1 MTLTMTAPGMRVDP
15 GAMSSPPDPEVPEK
29 AKRRRFSAEYKL
41 AILREVDA
49 CTEPGQIG
57 ALLRR
62 ERLYSS
68 HLVDWRRQRDTG
80 ALEALARKRGPKP
93 ADPARVEVERLRRA
107 NERLAKRLAQA
118 EKIIEIQGKVSE
130 LLGIPLDPASD
141 DEQSATPWL
150 PSPARFPS
158 LPLRLVTVLRPQA
171 GQMGRLVDNVGR
183 AAYERIAGRGLQGS
197 RGSWRWPRRR

>member
-1 MTLTMTAPGMRVDP
+1 MTVTMTTPGMRVDP
-15 GAMSSPPDPEVPEK
+15 GAMPSPPNPEVPEK
-29 AKRRRFSAEYKL
+29 ARRRRFSAEFKL
-41 AILREVDA
+41 AILREADA

-68 HLVDWRRQRDTG
+68 HLVDWRRQREAG
-80 ALEALARKRGPKP
+80 ALQALARTRGPKP

-118 EKIIEIQGKVSE
+118 ERIIEIQGKVSE

-141 DEQSATPWL
+141 DEQSAT
-150 PSPARFPS
+150 
-158 LPLRLVTVLRPQA
+158 
-171 GQMGRLVDNVGR
+171 
-183 AAYERIAGRGLQGS
+183 
-197 RGSWRWPRRR
+197 

>member
-130 LLGIPLDPASD
+130 LLGLPLDPASD
-141 DEQSATPWL
+141 DEQSA
-150 PSPARFPS
+150 SS
-158 LPLRLVTVLRPQA
+158 
-171 GQMGRLVDNVGR
+171 
-183 AAYERIAGRGLQGS
+183 
-197 RGSWRWPRRR
+197 

>member
-29 AKRRRFSAEYKL
+29 ARRRRFSAEYKL
-41 AILREVDA
+41 AILREADA

-68 HLVDWRRQRDTG
+68 HLVDWRRQRDAG
-80 ALEALARKRGPKP
+80 ALEALARTRGRKP
-93 ADPARVEVERLRRA
+93 TDPMQAEVERLRRA
-107 NERLAKRLAQA
+107 NERLATRLAQA
-118 EKIIEIQGKVSE
+118 ERIIEIQGKVSE

-141 DEQSATPWL
+141 DEQSA
-150 PSPARFPS
+150 SS
-158 LPLRLVTVLRPQA
+158 
-171 GQMGRLVDNVGR
+171 
-183 AAYERIAGRGLQGS
+183 
-197 RGSWRWPRRR
+197 

>member
-1 MTLTMTAPGMRVDP
+1 MTLTMTAPGTRVDP

-93 ADPARVEVERLRRA
+93 ADPARVEVERLQRA

-141 DEQSATPWL
+141 DEQSA
-150 PSPARFPS
+150 SS
-158 LPLRLVTVLRPQA
+158 
-171 GQMGRLVDNVGR
+171 
-183 AAYERIAGRGLQGS
+183 
-197 RGSWRWPRRR
+197 

>member
-1 MTLTMTAPGMRVDP
+1 MTVTMTAPRTRVDP
-15 GAMSSPPDPEVPEK
+15 GAMPSPPDPEVPEK

-41 AILREVDA
+41 AIVREADR

-68 HLVDWRRQRDTG
+68 HLVDWRRQRETG

-93 ADPARVEVERLRRA
+93 TDPARAQVERLRRE

-141 DEQSATPWL
+141 DEQSA
-150 PSPARFPS
+150 SS
-158 LPLRLVTVLRPQA
+158 
-171 GQMGRLVDNVGR
+171 
-183 AAYERIAGRGLQGS
+183 
-197 RGSWRWPRRR
+197 

>member
-1 MTLTMTAPGMRVDP
+1 MTVTMTAPGMRVDP
-15 GAMSSPPDPEVPEK
+15 GAMLSPPDPEVPEK

-130 LLGIPLDPASD
+130 LLGLPLDPASD
-141 DEQSATPWL
+141 DEQSAT
-150 PSPARFPS
+150 
-158 LPLRLVTVLRPQA
+158 
-171 GQMGRLVDNVGR
+171 
-183 AAYERIAGRGLQGS
+183 
-197 RGSWRWPRRR
+197 